1 MKKVSKY
8 FPNFWRTL
16 GVIGIYVGF
25 LGMLFILYFLVK
37 GTIDLIFVPGA
48 PPAVAPVLPGV
59 KIPGLP
65 ILSFWHWIIGIL
77 VVAVIHEFSHG
88 IFSKLYKIKVKSSG
102 FAFLGPI
109 LAAFVE
115 PDEKQLKKSST
126 KAQLSVLAAGPFSNI
141 VTAFIVLLLVQF
153 VFFPIQ
159 TSITEPE
166 GLYIV
171 SIDEG
176 SPANISGM
184 QPGTLIKEINGISVS
199 NTKDLIYELENSNNL
214 ILVTDKG
221 DYNVVPDEN
230 DKIGVQIQQTSK
242 YKDNVPKL
250 FGSFY
255 TWLMTLLFWLWV
267 INLGIGLFNLLP
279 VFITDGGRMLP
290 IALSLFIKKKK
301 TVSEINKYV
310 SIFIAVII
318 FINLWPYILKLLTW
332 IVSPLLNLL

>member
-1 MKKVSKY
+1 MNYDLLFAIIFYGLIFLYYLKNKKKFQVQGILVLYKTKLGIKAMKKVSKY

-141 VTAFIVLLLVQF
+141 VTAFIVLLLVQ
-153 VFFPIQ
+153 
-159 TSITEPE
+159 
-166 GLYIV
+166 
-171 SIDEG
+171 
-176 SPANISGM
+176 
-184 QPGTLIKEINGISVS
+184 
-199 NTKDLIYELENSNNL
+199 
-214 ILVTDKG
+214 
-221 DYNVVPDEN
+221 
-230 DKIGVQIQQTSK
+230 
-242 YKDNVPKL
+242 
-250 FGSFY
+250 
-255 TWLMTLLFWLWV
+255 
-267 INLGIGLFNLLP
+267 
-279 VFITDGGRMLP
+279 
-290 IALSLFIKKKK
+290 
-301 TVSEINKYV
+301 
-310 SIFIAVII
+310 
-318 FINLWPYILKLLTW
+318 LT
-332 IVSPLLNLL
+332 